1 VPLPNTPPVLT
12 TSSIQEQEPPA
23 PQKPLQPVIP
33 KQNIG
38 ITLDQIKQQ
47 AYQQPAPVT
56 PAKELTTDNLKGK
69 SNVVKSNMVE
79 KNGATPKTLNDIK
92 AEAYAQQTLEQNEKP
107 SGTSLKGDEIVSAF
121 NQLPSNSTSKAIVRS
136 VASMR
141 DKTYNLG
148 DKSGNSIDCSG
159 FVYKVLTDLNKSVP
173 TDDLSSQGLW
183 VNSKD
188 HKTYTDWKSIKKS
201 DLKEG
206 MVIAFDTG
214 DHGFDKN
221 RKYGI
226 DHIGI
231 IVYNSQGEP
240 MIAES
245 ATSKNGVALTPYSER
260 LAEMGDVLEKV
271 YTGSY

>member
-1 VPLPNTPPVLT
+1 MQLPNTPPVIN
-12 TSSIQEQEPPA
+12 TSSIQEQETPA

-38 ITLDQIKQQ
+38 ITLDKIKQQ

-79 KNGATPKTLNDIK
+79 KNVATPKTLNDIK

-107 SGTSLKGDEIVSAF
+107 YGTSLKGDEIVSAF

-245 ATSKNGVALTPYSER
+245 ATSKNGVALTPY
-260 LAEMGDVLEKV
+260 
-271 YTGSY
+271 

>member
-1 VPLPNTPPVLT
+1 M
-12 TSSIQEQEPPA
+12 
-23 PQKPLQPVIP
+23 
-33 KQNIG
+33 
-38 ITLDQIKQQ
+38 
-47 AYQQPAPVT
+47 
-56 PAKELTTDNLKGK
+56 K
-69 SNVVKSNMVE
+69 S
-79 KNGATPKTLNDIK
+79 L
-92 AEAYAQQTLEQNEKP
+92 LEH
-107 SGTSLKGDEIVSAF
+107 LKGDEIVSAF